1 MDKKVNQIQAMKT
14 RKKNKQ
20 TKTNKQTNKQTKKQS
35 KRQNLENWGHCSLRS
50 FLVAEFR
57 PH

>member
-20 TKTNKQTNKQTKKQS
+20 TKKQS
-35 KRQNLENWGHCSLRS
+35 KRQNLENWGHCPLRS